1 MTGGPITFR
10 IFMNH
15 ITIFNSSTM
24 EHVRTPKELFVTENR
39 QWLETFVDCCYIDH
53 VGNMA
58 PGSDSE
64 TQINLD

>member
-1 MTGGPITFR
+1 
-10 IFMNH
+10 
-15 ITIFNSSTM
+15 M